1 MANICEYHV
10 LVKGAKNACH
20 ALFGGLPV
28 LDGKWIT
35 AETGSDNDCTIVFWG
50 SCKWSVD
57 SYTGPYTGPEK
68 LTIPEDPDEAETFGE
83 GFWGVTLQEK
93 SRLFGV
99 EVWCNSVDIDDPIVI
114 ISEHYYSGES
124 RLVRYEDMPREI
136 AMDEY
141 ADNVGEDGVDWN
153 MIEAMMGHL
162 DLEAIEEITGV
173 SVDDIKEHFDTSD
186 DEEW

>member
-28 LDGKWIT
+28 LDDKWIT
-35 AETGSDNDCTIVFWG
+35 AETGSDDGCTIVFQG
-50 SCKWSVD
+50 TCKWSVD
-57 SYTGPYTGPEK
+57 SYTGPYSGPEK

-99 EVWCNSVDIDDPIVI
+99 EVWCNSVDIDDPVAI
-114 ISEHYYSGES
+114 ICEHYISGENKTS
-124 RLVRYEDMPREI
+124 FYEDMPREI

-141 ADNVGEDGVDWN
+141 ADNGREDGADWN
-153 MIEAMMGHL
+153 MIEAMMDDL

-173 SVDDIKEHFDTSD
+173 SVNDIKEHFNML
-186 DEEW
+186 DEEEE